1 MATGVLRLWPDTQV
15 LYSDDPAPRAEG
27 IRYGS
32 TAKPFSSVWAQAATG
47 FAKRTETSRKKAIE
61 WEVEAMGNTERYQS
75 HTRIVDDHST
85 QSVGGIKTLEA
96 LNALKL
102 LSGGSASQAAVD
114 DLHQA
119 TGRDLNMVVGQKRN
133 ATAWGGDMEE
143 RIQGLRESVTAVSHR
158 LEASKSW
165 IGSESVNLF
174 QVVCDALDLLRDMNI
189 LLSTH
194 VHLTR
199 PTTGPVDSIAFISSS
214 RIASA
219 LATKLKDAT
228 S

>member
-1 MATGVLRLWPDTQV
+1 
-15 LYSDDPAPRAEG
+15 
-27 IRYGS
+27 
-32 TAKPFSSVWAQAATG
+32 
-47 FAKRTETSRKKAIE
+47 
-61 WEVEAMGNTERYQS
+61 MGNTERYQS